1 MSLFA
6 LGLNHD
12 TAPVAVRE
20 KLAFSPEELAQA
32 VAELA
37 GAPGVHEAAIVS
49 TCNRTELYCS
59 ARDEATLLGWLAHSR
74 RLSIDDIRP
83 YLYHLPGRAAAAH
96 AFRVASGLDSMVLGE
111 TQILGQIKDAVREAQ
126 DAGALGPTLNGLF
139 QKAFSVAKEVR
150 TQTAIGANSVSM
162 AAAGVRLAERLF
174 PDIAELN
181 VLFIGAGEMIEL
193 CATHFAARAPRKI
206 SVANR
211 TLERGAAL
219 AANFGGDAFPLAEL
233 PERLSQ
239 YDIVVTSTASQLPII
254 GLGAVERAIKLRK
267 HRPIFMVDLAVPRDV
282 EPEVGR
288 LPDVYLYTVD
298 DLAEVVRQG
307 RAEREQAV
315 QEAERIVD
323 QRTDEFMQWMDNRA
337 LVPTIRAL
345 RDQAERMRRHELE
358 RARKLLAKGE
368 SAEAVLE
375 SLSLSLANKMLH
387 APLAALNG
395 AEASQHGELI
405 DAVRRLFHLHDEE

>member
-12 TAPVAVRE
+12 TAPIAVRE
-20 KLAFSPEELAQA
+20 KLAFAPEELATA
-32 VAELA
+32 VADLA
-37 GAPGVHEAAIVS
+37 GTTGVHEATIIS

-59 ARDEATLLGWLAHSR
+59 ARDEATLIDWLAHSR
-74 RLSIDDIRP
+74 KLRAEDISP
-83 YLYHLPGRAAAAH
+83 YLYRLPGRDAASH

-111 TQILGQIKDAVREAQ
+111 TQILGQLKDAVREAQ
-126 DAGALGPTLNGLF
+126 EAGAMGPMLNGLF

-162 AAAGVRLAERLF
+162 AAAAVRLAERLF
-174 PDIAELN
+174 PDIADLK

-193 CATHFAARAPRKI
+193 CATHFAARAPARI

-211 TLERGAAL
+211 TLERGVAL
-219 AANFGGDAFPLAEL
+219 ATSFGGDAFALYEL
-233 PERLSQ
+233 PNRLPE

-254 GLGAVERAIKLRK
+254 GLGAVKTAVRARK

-282 EPEVGR
+282 EPEVSR

-298 DLAEVVRQG
+298 DLADVVRQG
-307 RAEREQAV
+307 REEREQAV
-315 QEAERIVD
+315 VEAEGIVHK
-323 QRTDEFMQWMDNRA
+323 RADEFMQWLDNRA

-345 RDQAERMRRHELE
+345 RDQAERLRRHELE
-358 RARKLLAKGE
+358 RAHKLLAKGE
-368 SAEAVLE
+368 SAEAVIE
-375 SLSLSLANKMLH
+375 SLSLTLTNKLLH
-387 APLAALNG
+387 APLAALNQ

-405 DAVRRLFHLHDEE
+405 DAVRKLYHLHDEE

>member
-1 MSLFA
+1 MSLYA
-6 LGLNHD
+6 LGLNHE
-12 TAPVAVRE
+12 TAPIAVRE
-20 KLAFSPEELAQA
+20 KLAFTAAELSHA

-37 GAPGVHEAAIVS
+37 GVRGVHEAAILS
-49 TCNRTELYCS
+49 TCNRTELYCA
-59 ARDEATLLGWLAHSR
+59 ARDEETLLHWLAASR
-74 RLSIDDIRP
+74 QLSLDDIRP
-83 YLYHLPGRAAAAH
+83 YLYHLPGRDAAKH

-111 TQILGQIKDAVREAQ
+111 TQILGQLKDAVQEAQ
-126 DAGALGPTLNGLF
+126 QAGALGPTLNGLF

-162 AAAGVRLAERLF
+162 AAAAVRLAERLF

-193 CATHFAARAPRKI
+193 CATHFAAQQPARI

-211 TLERGAAL
+211 TLERGMAL
-219 AANFGGDAFPLAEL
+219 ASQFGGDAFALGEL
-233 PERLSQ
+233 PERLPV

-254 GLGAVERAIKLRK
+254 GLGAIERAIKARK

-298 DLAEVVRQG
+298 DLADVVRQG

-315 QEAERIVD
+315 EAAEQIVHA
-323 QRTDEFMQWMDNRA
+323 RADEFMQWLDNRA

-345 RDQAERMRRHELE
+345 RDQADRLRRHELE
-358 RARKLLAKGE
+358 RATKLLAKGE
-368 SAEAVLE
+368 DPTAVLE
-375 SLSLSLANKMLH
+375 VLSQSLTNKLLH
-387 APLAALNG
+387 APLAALNQ
-395 AEASQHGELI
+395 ADASQHGELI
-405 DAVRRLFHLHDEE
+405 DAVRRLYHLHDEE